1 MSATDQGI
9 ELRVVRVLADKNGGN
24 ISPVA
29 KTKFSDVPAYAW
41 YSGYVKYLNNNGV
54 TYGNS
59 KTNFAPD
66 KQITR
71 AEFTTLAVRFFDVYG
86 DGDAEIMEQFKSFD
100 DVSDGYWA
108 AEYIKAAAKHG
119 WITGYGDGSFRADRQ
134 ITRAEVMTIVNR
146 LLGRAADLEY
156 VSDNLRK
163 LNTFPD
169 VSRRYWAYSDI
180 LEAAN
185 AHNAILGTEESWY
198 K

>member
-1 MSATDQGI
+1 M
-9 ELRVVRVLADKNGGN
+9 
-24 ISPVA
+24 
-29 KTKFSDVPAYAW
+29 
-41 YSGYVKYLNNNGV
+41 KYLNNNGV

-71 AEFTTLAVRFFDVYG
+71 AEFTTLAVRFFDAYG

-119 WITGYGDGSFRADRQ
+119 WIT
-134 ITRAEVMTIVNR
+134 
-146 LLGRAADLEY
+146 EY

>member
-1 MSATDQGI
+1 M
-9 ELRVVRVLADKNGGN
+9 
-24 ISPVA
+24 
-29 KTKFSDVPAYAW
+29 
-41 YSGYVKYLNNNGV
+41 
-54 TYGNS
+54 
-59 KTNFAPD
+59 
-66 KQITR
+66 
-71 AEFTTLAVRFFDVYG
+71 YG